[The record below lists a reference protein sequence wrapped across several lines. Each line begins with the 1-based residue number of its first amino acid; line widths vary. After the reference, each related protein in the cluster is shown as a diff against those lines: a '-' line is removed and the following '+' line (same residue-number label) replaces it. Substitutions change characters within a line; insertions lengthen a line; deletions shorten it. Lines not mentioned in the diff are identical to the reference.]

1 VSKIGI
7 VAYLKD
13 KLIMAR
19 KRTIG
24 DIARLARVSKA
35 TVSRV
40 LNSKPDVDPNTRE
53 RILRIVKEEGFVP
66 SATATGLAGGR
77 SHLLGVLVPSFTW
90 PMIPDI
96 VCGVA
101 ETIGNTSYELVLY
114 SLNDKTREN
123 GEGDVID
130 HILSTNLVAGLL
142 AILPGQS
149 SKFVLRLHQHGF
161 PVVLIDD
168 QDDPP
173 LVPWVGADNQSG
185 AYDAVNHLLA
195 LGHHRIAHIQG
206 PMKYACSRER
216 YEGYCRAM
224 REHDVLV
231 DPALIVEGQFD
242 TTSGREAAQT
252 LFTLPEERRPTAIF
266 AGSDLMA
273 FGVLM
278 FAEEHGIGVPGELAV
293 VGFDAIAASA
303 LVRPSLTT
311 VRQPFQE
318 MGQRG
323 TELLLSIIEQPDY
336 RRPNM
341 RPGFSRDFTRLSS
354 HDVHEQSSS
363 PPLRIQL
370 ATSLVVR
377 TSCGMPQSFPISSIE
392 SVS

>member
-1 VSKIGI
+1 
-7 VAYLKD
+7 
-13 KLIMAR
+13 MAR
-19 KRTIG
+19 KRTID
-24 DIARLARVSKA
+24 DIARLAGVSKT

-40 LNSKPDVDPNTRE
+40 LNNKPDVDPNTRE

-96 VCGVA
+96 VGGVA
-101 ETIGNTSYELVLY
+101 ETIGRTSYELVLY

-123 GEGDVID
+123 GKGDVID

-142 AILPGQS
+142 AVLPGQS

-173 LVPWVGADNQSG
+173 LVPWVGADNQRG
-185 AYDAVNHLLA
+185 AYDAVKHLLA
-195 LGHHRIAHIQG
+195 LGHCRIAHIQG
-206 PMKYACSRER
+206 PMKYVCSRER
-216 YEGYCRAM
+216 YEGYCRAL
-224 REHDVLV
+224 REHNIPI
-231 DPALIVEGQFD
+231 DPALVIEGAFD
-242 TTSGREAAQT
+242 TSSGRKAAQA
-252 LFTLPEERRPTAIF
+252 FFSQPQERRPTAIF

-278 FAEEHGIGVPGELAV
+278 FAEEHGISIPGDLAL
-293 VGFDAIAASA
+293 VGFDAISSSA

-311 VRQPFQE
+311 IKQPFQE
-318 MGQRG
+318 MGKRG
-323 TELLLSIIEQPDY
+323 TELLLSMIEQSDQQ
-336 RRPNM
+336 RLTVRPA
-341 RPGFSRDFTRLSS
+341 FARDFTHLSS
-354 HDVHEQSSS
+354 YSVHEQSGS
-363 PPLRIQL
+363 PPLRIRL

-377 TSCGMPQSFPISSIE
+377 ASCGMQQSISISSIE
-392 SVS
+392 STS

>member
-1 VSKIGI
+1 
-7 VAYLKD
+7 
-13 KLIMAR
+13 MAR
-19 KRTIG
+19 KRTID
-24 DIARLARVSKA
+24 DIARLAGVSKT

-96 VCGVA
+96 VCGIA
-101 ETIGNTSYELVLY
+101 ETIGNSAYELVLY

-142 AILPGQS
+142 AVLPGQS

-168 QDDPP
+168 QGDPP
-173 LVPWVGADNQSG
+173 LVPWVGADNQCG
-185 AYDAVNHLLA
+185 AYDAVKHLLA
-195 LGHHRIAHIQG
+195 LGHRRIAHIQG
-206 PMKYACSRER
+206 PMKYVCSRDR
-216 YEGYCRAM
+216 YEGYCRALQ
-224 REHDVLV
+224 EHGIPV
-231 DPALIVEGQFD
+231 DPALVIEGAFE
-242 TTSGREAAQT
+242 TPSGREATQA
-252 LFTLPEERRPTAIF
+252 FFSLPEDQRPTAIF
-266 AGSDLMA
+266 AGNDLMA
-273 FGVLM
+273 FGVLA
-278 FAEEHGIGVPGELAV
+278 FAEEHGIDVPGDLAL
-293 VGFDAIAASA
+293 VGFDSISSSA

-311 VRQPFQE
+311 VKQPFQE

-323 TELLLSIIEQPDY
+323 IELLLSIIEQSDQQ
-336 RRPNM
+336 RLNVRPA
-341 RPGFSRDFTRLSS
+341 FARDFTRLSS
-354 HDVHEQSSS
+354 SDIHEPSSA

-377 TSCGMPQSFPISSIE
+377 ASCGMQQRSSISS
-392 SVS
+392 V

>member
-1 VSKIGI
+1 
-7 VAYLKD
+7 
-13 KLIMAR
+13 MAR
-19 KRTIG
+19 KRTID
-24 DIARLARVSKA
+24 DIARLAGVSKT

-40 LNSKPDVDPNTRE
+40 LNNKPDVDPNTRE

-66 SATATGLAGGR
+66 SAAAAGLAGGR

-96 VCGVA
+96 VCGIA
-101 ETIGNTSYELVLY
+101 ETIGNTAYELVLY

-142 AILPGQS
+142 AVLPGQS

-173 LVPWVGADNQSG
+173 LVPWIGADNQCG
-185 AYDAVNHLLA
+185 AYDAVKHLLA
-195 LGHHRIAHIQG
+195 LGHRRIAHIQG
-206 PMKYACSRER
+206 PMKYVCSRER
-216 YEGYCRAM
+216 YEGYCQAL
-224 REHDVLV
+224 REHGISI
-231 DPALIVEGQFD
+231 DPALVVEGAFD
-242 TTSGREAAQT
+242 AISGREAAHT
-252 LFTLPEERRPTAIF
+252 FFTLPSDQRPTAIF

-273 FGVLM
+273 YGVLT
-278 FAEEHGIGVPGELAV
+278 FAEEHGIDVPGDLAL
-293 VGFDAIAASA
+293 VGFDAISSSA
-303 LVRPSLTT
+303 LVRPALTT
-311 VRQPFQE
+311 VKQPFQE

-323 TELLLSIIEQPDY
+323 TEVLLSIIEQSEQQ
-336 RRPNM
+336 RFNVK
-341 RPGFSRDFTRLSS
+341 PGFARDFMRLSS
-354 HDVHEQSSS
+354 AGIDEPSHS

-377 TSCGMPQSFPISSIE
+377 ASCGMRQRSPISSIE